1 MNDLNPLDILFRWA
15 HVGTAIVLLGGGVF
29 MRFILMPSAD
39 TLDDE
44 THNGLRAQVM
54 GRWKRYVHMGIL
66 LLLVSGFYNYLV
78 VMIPKHKGD
87 GLYHA
92 LLGTKILLALGI
104 FFLASA
110 LVGRSAKF
118 ESMRANRGKWMLVVV
133 LLGAGIVGISGFLKV
148 RGIPAAESDSSTTSS
163 ATQADSRLLAT
174 RPGRPLS
181 TSTDG

>member
-15 HVGTAIVLLGGGVF
+15 HVGTAIVLLGGAVF
-29 MRFILMPSAD
+29 MRFVLMPAAD
-39 TLDDE
+39 TLDDN
-44 THNGLRAQVM
+44 TYDGLRSQVI
-54 GRWKRYVHMGIL
+54 GRWKRFVHIGIL

-118 ESMRANRGKWMLVVV
+118 ETLRAHRGKWMLVVV
-133 LLGAGIVGISGFLKV
+133 LLGAVIVGISGFLKV
-148 RGIPAAESDSSTTSS
+148 RPIPATAPESTETSS
-163 ATQADSRLLAT
+163 VTNRDAVLFVA
-174 RPGRPLS
+174 
-181 TSTDG
+181 

>member
-15 HVGTAIVLLGGGVF
+15 HVGTAIVLLGGSVF
-29 MRFILMPSAD
+29 MRFVLMPSAD
-39 TLDDE
+39 TLDDD
-44 THNGLRAQVM
+44 THAGLRSQVM
-54 GRWKRYVHMGIL
+54 GRWKRFVHMGIL

-118 ESMRANRGKWMLVVV
+118 EALRANRGKWLLVIV
-133 LLGAGIVGISGFLKV
+133 LLGAVIVAISGFLKV
-148 RGIPAAESDSSTTSS
+148 RPIPTKAPAAEETAAALQLESNHMSIRQSHHKMN
-163 ATQADSRLLAT
+163 RHF
-174 RPGRPLS
+174 G
-181 TSTDG
+181 

>member
-39 TLDDE
+39 TLDDD
-44 THNGLRAQVM
+44 THDRLRAQVM
-54 GRWKRYVHMGIL
+54 GRWKRFVHMGIL

-104 FFLASA
+104 FFLASV

-118 ESMRANRGKWMLVVV
+118 EPLRANRGKWMLVIV
-133 LLGAGIVGISGFLKV
+133 LLGAVIVGISGFLKL
-148 RGIPAAESDSSTTSS
+148 RGIPAAESNSS
-163 ATQADSRLLAT
+163 ATSSVIPADSHLLAT
-174 RPGRPLS
+174 RPGHALS
-181 TSTDG
+181 TGTEG